1 MILSVPLAWVIG
13 SIAGSFGAVMMSLLA
28 AEPKKKAPEL
38 AKKGDVPKKFD
49 EKSLKE
55 SSEAAL
61 KWLNFVDAE
70 SYEKS
75 WDEASKVL
83 QLTVPRLQ
91 WVKILDQIRKPLGK
105 QSGRKMSDQRVAK
118 DPKGLPPG
126 DYMVFFY
133 NTQFVKHKDGYELL
147 TLVHDNGKWQVMT
160 YQVN

>member
-1 MILSVPLAWVIG
+1 MILSLPAAWIITSV
-13 SIAGSFGAVMMSLLA
+13 AGVCGAAMMSLLA
-28 AEPKKKAPEL
+28 AEHKKKTPEP
-38 AKKGDVPKKFD
+38 AKKGDAPKKFD
-49 EKSLKE
+49 EAALKE

-91 WVKILDQIRKPLGK
+91 WVKILEQIRKPLGK
-105 QSGRKMSDQRVAK
+105 QTSRKMSDQRVAK